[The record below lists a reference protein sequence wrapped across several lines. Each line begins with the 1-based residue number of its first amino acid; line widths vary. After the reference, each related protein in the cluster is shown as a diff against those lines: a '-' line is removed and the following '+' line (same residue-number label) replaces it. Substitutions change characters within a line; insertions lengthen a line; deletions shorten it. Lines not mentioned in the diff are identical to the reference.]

1 MKLAAIQLNSQ
12 DSVAE
17 NLAQILGQMS
27 HAIKEHQPDLIA
39 LPEYALC
46 LTSDDSSARA
56 SAQVIGDSAALAQ
69 LGDFARQNEI
79 FVHLGSVVE
88 RTEDGRHFN
97 TSVVFDRSGDIVST
111 YRKKNLFQNDLEE
124 WSHSVV
130 HNEVR
135 LLSPGEDIET
145 FKADDV
151 TFGNSICYDLRFP
164 ELYQRLK
171 AEGSEIVFAPAA
183 FTQLTGRRDWEKLIR
198 ARASENGCYVVAA
211 NQCGTFDGGKY
222 TSWGHTMIAGP
233 TGEIIAECDREPG
246 MIAVEIN
253 LPADALT
260 HSDSAS

>member
-12 DSVAE
+12 DNVAD
-17 NLAQILGQMS
+17 NLTQILRQMS
-27 HAIKEHQPDLIA
+27 SAIELHQPDLIA

-46 LTSDDSSARA
+46 LTSDDGTARA
-56 SAQVIGDSAALAQ
+56 SAQVLGDSAVLSRLA
-69 LGDFARQNEI
+69 DFARRKRI
-79 FVHLGSVVE
+79 YVHLGSVVE
-88 RTEDGRHFN
+88 RTEDGRHYN
-97 TSVVFDRSGDIVST
+97 TSIVFDRAGDIIST

-145 FKADDV
+145 FEAEGV

-164 ELYQRLK
+164 ELYQHLK

-198 ARASENGCYVVAA
+198 ARAAEIGFYVVAA

-222 TSWGHTMIAGP
+222 RSWGHTMIVSP
-233 TGEIIAECDREPG
+233 TGKIIAECDREPG
-246 MIAVEIN
+246 VIAVEIE
-253 LPADALT
+253 LSAASVALR
-260 HSDSAS
+260 DSLS